1 MSYGA
6 SSGRRM
12 LRPGDT
18 GPLTAFLCRDEALG
32 ITMQGLT
39 VSAGALW

>member
-6 SSGRRM
+6 LSGRRM

-18 GPLTAFLCRDEALG
+18 GALTTFLCRDEALG
-32 ITMQGLT
+32 ITMQDPT
-39 VSAGALW
+39 VSTGSLW

>member
-12 LRPGDT
+12 LRPGDI
-18 GPLTAFLCRDEALG
+18 GALTAFLCRDEALG
-32 ITMQGLT
+32 ITMPDLT
-39 VSAGALW
+39 VSAGSLW